1 MANFFSGFSFL
12 NNYWQFFVM
21 GVEVTIELAIVSIIL
36 GTALGIMLAMAKR
49 SKVWI
54 LSLLSKA
61 FIGFI
66 RDTPL
71 LAQIYIV
78 YIALPEVT
86 GLSVPDFVTGAVAL
100 TLYSSAYIAE
110 IIRSGIQSL
119 PAGQSEAAAS
129 LGMTSRQAMRDI
141 ILPQAFKN
149 ILPALG
155 NQFIGNVKDSSLVSV
170 LGITDLMY
178 QAQTV
183 RGSTALGL
191 QPILVASG
199 LYLIMTWLLNRVLS
213 YVERRMSVSD
223 NR

>member
-12 NNYWQFFVM
+12 KNYWQFFVT

-36 GTALGIMLAMAKR
+36 GTVLGIMLAMAKR
-49 SKVWI
+49 SRVWI
-54 LSLLSKA
+54 LRLLSKA

-78 YIALPEVT
+78 YIALPAVT
-86 GLSVPDFVTGAVAL
+86 GLSVPDFVTGALAL

-213 YVERRMSVSD
+213 YGERRMSVSD

>member
-12 NNYWQFFVM
+12 KNYWQFFVT

-36 GTALGIMLAMAKR
+36 GTVLGIMLAMAKR

-54 LSLLSKA
+54 LRLLSKA

-78 YIALPEVT
+78 YIALPAVT

-213 YVERRMSVSD
+213 YGERRMSVSD

>member
-12 NNYWQFFVM
+12 KNYWQFFVM

-36 GTALGIMLAMAKR
+36 GTVLGIMLAMAKR

-71 LAQIYIV
+71 LTQIYIV
-78 YIALPEVT
+78 YIALPAVT
-86 GLSVPDFVTGAVAL
+86 GLRVPDFVTGAVAL

-213 YVERRMSVSD
+213 YGERRMSVSD